1 VLFHVCPFSRIS
13 AGASQNDLTA
23 RRITSAIDF
32 MKSTSPFRTLFAV
45 ALWALLA
52 LTCTLDAVAH
62 ELVLS
67 DGGISKV
74 YRLGAGGRANVIAT
88 VFDAGGLAFDAAGNL
103 YVADYNESIIYQIGP
118 NGTLR
123 RFASGNQISN
133 PSFLVFDSTGNLFV
147 AHNGSGPGIA
157 KIAPDGT
164 ISRFVS
170 HSEPSGLAFDS
181 TGNLFAADGL
191 SSTVVKY
198 APDGTGT
205 TFATGFGAPIG
216 LAFDSSGNL
225 FVSDLVDGVIYKITP
240 DGTKTPFATGLRGPV
255 GVALDQDD
263 NLFVVD
269 YPSVL
274 KFTPDGTRSTF
285 ATGFAGP
292 YDLAFRPD
300 TVGQ

>member
-1 VLFHVCPFSRIS
+1 MRSFAPL
-13 AGASQNDLTA
+13 
-23 RRITSAIDF
+23 
-32 MKSTSPFRTLFAV
+32 RTLFAM
-45 ALWALLA
+45 ALWALLSV
-52 LTCTLDAVAH
+52 TCTLDAGAH

-67 DGGISKV
+67 DGGIGKV
-74 YRLGAGGRANVIAT
+74 YRLGAGGRTNLIAS
-88 VFDAGGLAFDAAGNL
+88 VFSAEGLAFDAAGNL
-103 YVADYNESIIYQIGP
+103 YATDFNESIIYEIAP
-118 NGTLR
+118 NGKLR
-123 RFASGNQISN
+123 RIASGNQISN
-133 PSFLVFDSTGNLFV
+133 PSALVFDDSGNLFV
-147 AHNGSGPGIA
+147 AHNGTGPGIA

-170 HSEPSGLAFDS
+170 HAELAGLAFDS
-181 TGNLFAADGL
+181 TGNLFAADSL
-191 SSTVVKY
+191 NNTVMKY

-205 TFATGFGAPIG
+205 TFATGFAAPID
-216 LAFDSSGNL
+216 LAFDSTGNL
-225 FVSDLVDGVIYKITP
+225 FVSDLVDGIIYKITP

-285 ATGFAGP
+285 ATGFVGP

-300 TVGQ
+300 TVAQ